1 MYRLVVNNQ
10 DIIKDSNTI
19 SWGGDT
25 DNLGSQLTFDSI
37 KEIPTGTVIQL
48 FNDSLEI
55 FRGIAFKPV
64 QRRWTWSYTCQDYS
78 FYLKNNKISVKQFYN
93 IRADEAIKS
102 LAGEAYLICVI
113 ADIPTQVSKTYVNT
127 TMAQI
132 IDDILDQAQS
142 DQGTTYF
149 KEIEGNVLYVRKLSE
164 MKITPRLILPKDIDI
179 EMSMENM
186 KNKITVTSGNDD
198 NAKVEATAEDTSKQG
213 FYGILSDNLT
223 VDDKNVAQA
232 QNIANNT
239 LANSNKIEYSCSL
252 NDMFVV
258 ENGDLV
264 KPNRMIYLT
273 AGKRLNGYYKIKN
286 ANHKLENGIHKVSV
300 TVVW

>member
-25 DNLGSQLTFDSI
+25 DNIGSQLTFDSI

-55 FRGIAFKPV
+55 FRGIAFKPI

-102 LAGEAYLICVI
+102 LAGEAYLTCVI
-113 ADIPTQVSKTYVNT
+113 ADIPTQISKTYVNT

-186 KNKITVTSGNDD
+186 KNKITVTSGMM
-198 NAKVEATAEDTSKQG
+198 VKQKWKQQQKMQ
-213 FYGILSDNLT
+213 
-223 VDDKNVAQA
+223 V
-232 QNIANNT
+232 
-239 LANSNKIEYSCSL
+239 NKAF
-252 NDMFVV
+252 MVF
-258 ENGDLV
+258 
-264 KPNRMIYLT
+264 
-273 AGKRLNGYYKIKN
+273 
-286 ANHKLENGIHKVSV
+286 
-300 TVVW
+300 